1 MPTREHID
9 QKPTSEQRS
18 ELAAQ
23 DTRDDDDRV
32 ATTPNGAYTGG
43 YAYHEL
49 DEDGELVCGGHSDGR
64 FVEVTRAEAKRT
76 GKTPCGKCEWLLEL
90 QTESS
95 TSD

>member
-49 DEDGELVCGGHSDGR
+49 DDDGEIVCGGHSDGR

-76 GKTPCGKCEWLLEL
+76 GKTPCGKCEWILGLKR
-90 QTESS
+90 
-95 TSD
+95 D